1 MSTIL
6 GYIENFLS
14 SYQHYQTYW
23 NYEDGC
29 VLMGCK
35 QLYEATQDKVYL
47 DFILQYLEQ
56 VIEPDGNINNYELGK
71 YNIDSINSGKV
82 LFTAYE
88 ITKEEKYKSAIEFIM
103 NQLREHPRTESG
115 NFYHKQIYPK
125 QIWLDGVYM
134 ALPFYMEYETKYD
147 GKEHYNDILNQV
159 ENVRK
164 FLYDEEKTLYYH
176 AYDEA
181 RVQLWADKVTGCSP
195 NFWLRSMG
203 WYLMALVDIMEAMS
217 QEIYEQYRRYEEL
230 LKEAVTGILKYQD
243 PDTKLF
249 YQVIDRAD
257 VKENYTETSGSA
269 MIAYAII
276 KGCRLHV
283 LSAEK
288 YAPIGEE
295 VLQALIRHKLLI
307 TNQEAHLTDICQVAG
322 LGPGEAR
329 DGSVEYYLS
338 EPRVSDDSKGVGPF
352 MMAYAQSL
360 LFTQEHGMEAG
371 MNEKK

>member
-1 MSTIL
+1 MSIL

-35 QLYEATQDKVYL
+35 QLFEATQDKVYL

-88 ITKEEKYKSAIEFIM
+88 ITKEEKYRSAIEFIM

-115 NFYHKQIYPK
+115 NFYHKQMYPK

-181 RVQLWADKVTGCSP
+181 RVQPWADQVTGCSP

-217 QEIYEQYRRYEEL
+217 QNI
-230 LKEAVTGILKYQD
+230 
-243 PDTKLF
+243 
-249 YQVIDRAD
+249 
-257 VKENYTETSGSA
+257 
-269 MIAYAII
+269 
-276 KGCRLHV
+276 
-283 LSAEK
+283 
-288 YAPIGEE
+288 
-295 VLQALIRHKLLI
+295 
-307 TNQEAHLTDICQVAG
+307 
-322 LGPGEAR
+322 
-329 DGSVEYYLS
+329 
-338 EPRVSDDSKGVGPF
+338 
-352 MMAYAQSL
+352 
-360 LFTQEHGMEAG
+360 
-371 MNEKK
+371 

>member
-1 MSTIL
+1 MSIQ
-6 GYIENFLS
+6 GYIEHFLS

-29 VLMGCK
+29 VLMGCQ
-35 QLYEATQDKVYL
+35 QLYEATQDKGYL
-47 DFILQYLEQ
+47 DFILRYLEQ
-56 VIEPDGNINNYELGK
+56 VIEPDGSINNYELGK

-82 LFTAYE
+82 LFTVYE
-88 ITKEEKYKSAIEFIM
+88 ITKEEKYRAAIEFIM

-115 NFYHKQIYPK
+115 NFYHKNIYPR

-134 ALPFYMEYETKYD
+134 ALPFYMEYETKYG

-181 RVQLWADKVTGCSP
+181 RVQPWADKVTGCSP

-203 WYLMALVDIMEAMS
+203 WYLMALVDIMDAMS
-217 QEIYEQYRRYEEL
+217 EEIYEQYRRYQEL

-243 PDTKLF
+243 ADTKLF
-249 YQVIDRAD
+249 YQVIDKAD
-257 VKENYTETSGSA
+257 VADNYTETSGSA
-269 MIAYAII
+269 MIAYAIL
-276 KGCRLHV
+276 KGCRMCA

-288 YAPIGEE
+288 YAPIGQE

-307 TNQEAHLTDICQVAG
+307 TDREAHLTDICQVAG

-360 LFTQEHGMEAG
+360 LYAQRFGMEAG
-371 MNEKK
+371 TDEKE

>member
-1 MSTIL
+1 MSIS
-6 GYIENFLS
+6 GYIEHFLS
-14 SYQHYQTYW
+14 SYQNYQTYW

-35 QLYEATQDKVYL
+35 QLYEATQDKAYL
-47 DFILQYLEQ
+47 DFVLQYLKQ

-88 ITKEEKYKSAIEFIM
+88 ITKEEKYRSAIEFIM
-103 NQLREHPRTESG
+103 NQLREHPRTQSS
-115 NFYHKQIYPK
+115 NFYHKGIYPR

-134 ALPFYMEYETKYD
+134 ALPFYMEYETKYG
-147 GKEHYNDILNQV
+147 GKEHYHDIMNQV

-164 FLYDEEKTLYYH
+164 FLYDNEKTLYYH

-181 RVQLWADKVTGCSP
+181 RIQPWADKVTGCSP

-203 WYLMALVDIMEAMS
+203 WYLMALVDIMDAMS
-217 QEIYEQYRRYEEL
+217 EEIYEQYRRYGDL
-230 LKEAVTGILKYQD
+230 LKEAVTGILRYQD
-243 PDTKLF
+243 QKTKLF

-257 VKENYTETSGSA
+257 VAENYTETSGSA
-269 MIAYAII
+269 MIAYAIL
-276 KGCRLHV
+276 KGCRMHV
-283 LSAEK
+283 LSIEK
-288 YAPIGEE
+288 YAAIGEE
-295 VLQALIRHKLLI
+295 VLQALIVQKLLM
-307 TNQEAHLTDICQVAG
+307 TNEEAHLTDICLVAG

-329 DGSVEYYLS
+329 DGSVDYYLS

-360 LFTQEHGMEAG
+360 LLKKECGSEAETDE
-371 MNEKK
+371 EK